1 MSNLKIGEKA
11 PEFLIEVSADKNV
24 SLEELKGKYIV
35 LYFYPKDDTPGC
47 TLEAID
53 FNELL
58 PEFHLLN
65 TVVLGVSRDDLS
77 SHNKFK
83 DKYNLKFNLGS
94 DLEGGTCSKYAVWVE
109 KSMFGKKYMG
119 VNRATFL
126 IDSQGKIAHIWPKV
140 SVEGHARE
148 VLDKIRALSRAHL

>member
-1 MSNLKIGEKA
+1 MSSLKIGDKA
-11 PEFLIEVSADKNV
+11 PEFLVKISEDKEY
-24 SLEELKGKYIV
+24 SLEGLKGKYVV

-47 TLEAID
+47 TLEAMD

-58 PEFHLLN
+58 QDFQALN
-65 TVVLGVSRDDLS
+65 SVVLGISRDDLK

-94 DLEGGTCSKYAVWVE
+94 DLEGATCSKYAVWIE

-126 IDSQGKIAHIWPKV
+126 IDTQGKIAHIWPKV

-148 VLDKIRALSRAHL
+148 VLDKVRSLASNK

>member
-1 MSNLKIGEKA
+1 MSSLKIGDKA
-11 PEFLIEVSADKNV
+11 PEFLVKISEDKEY
-24 SLEELKGKYIV
+24 SLEGLKGKYVV

-47 TLEAID
+47 TLEAMD

-58 PEFHLLN
+58 QDFQALN
-65 TVVLGVSRDDLS
+65 SVVLGVSRDDLK

-94 DLEGGTCSKYAVWVE
+94 DLEGATCSKYAVWIE

-126 IDSQGKIAHIWPKV
+126 IDTQGKIAHIWPKV

-148 VLDKIRALSRAHL
+148 VLDKVRSLASNK

>member
-1 MSNLKIGEKA
+1 M
-11 PEFLIEVSADKNV
+11 
-24 SLEELKGKYIV
+24 V

-58 PEFHLLN
+58 SEFSKLN
-65 TVVLGVSRDDLS
+65 AIVLGISRDDLT
-77 SHNKFK
+77 SHDKFK
-83 DKYNLKFNLGS
+83 GKYNLKFNLGA
-94 DLEGGTCSKYAVWVE
+94 DKEGMVCSSYGVWVE

-126 IDSQGKIAHIWPKV
+126 IDKQGRIAHIWPKV

-148 VLDKIRALSRAHL
+148 VLNRIRILSQ